1 VFPEILN
8 WRFILL
14 NKGKNSR
21 KILLTILAITAVSLW
36 IFPLHL
42 HAQENEKKDKS
53 RKSFLEQTRKIFQTE
68 KNKRE
73 IPGTRRVPQT
83 EENKKETPGKVKE
96 PPRTEETKKE
106 IPGESKETPQTE
118 KNKNETPGESKET
131 PKTEKIKKKTP
142 GESKKAPQTEKIKK
156 KIPDEIINISK
167 LDKTAKEFSINRDI
181 FSPDLMKPVA
191 PGSVRQEVIPSLPP
205 PLPGEIKKEIPTVDP
220 KAEIEKEIQGLS
232 YEGYVVKNKKNCAL
246 ISMNGEFFAVTV
258 GDIILEKIKIIKI
271 DKKTITVE
279 VESYEFEI
287 QIKEDEENETQ

>member
-1 VFPEILN
+1 MFPEVLN

-14 NKGKNSR
+14 NKGKNNR
-21 KILLTILAITAVSLW
+21 KILVAILAITAVSLW
-36 IFPLHL
+36 ILPLHL
-42 HAQENEKKDKS
+42 HARENEKKDKT

-83 EENKKETPGKVKE
+83 EENKKETPGKVKK
-96 PPRTEETKKE
+96 PPRAEENKKE
-106 IPGESKETPQTE
+106 IPGEI
-118 KNKNETPGESKET
+118 KET

-167 LDKTAKEFSINRDI
+167 LDKVAKEFSINRDI
-181 FSPDLMKPVA
+181 FSPDPMKPVA
-191 PGSVRQEVIPSLPP
+191 PGSVRQEVTPVPP
-205 PLPGEIKKEIPTVDP
+205 PLPGEIKKEIPSVDP

-232 YEGYVVKNKKNCAL
+232 YEGYVVKNSKKCAL
-246 ISMNGEFFAVTV
+246 VSMNGEFFPVTV

-271 DKKTITVE
+271 DRKAITVE

-287 QIKEDEENETQ
+287 QIKEDEENEIQ

>member
-131 PKTEKIKKKTP
+131 PK
-142 GESKKAPQTEKIKK
+142 TEKIKK

-287 QIKEDEENETQ
+287 QIKEDEENEIQ